1 LDTVNI
7 TGHLRSGN
15 ATIHHVN
22 VSLLITNETN
32 YPVYHYNLS
41 GIALLPNEQNNVS
54 FSWQANQT
62 GDFSIVVT
70 VDPDDDIIELDE
82 TNNRYVKNIIVE
94 GLPDLAVVDVML
106 PIVSV
111 IEAESAT
118 FGATIENK
126 GLGTATDYEVRLYCE
141 PVENGGMSYSD
152 DYQVASTLVTVA
164 AGSQKD
170 VSFVWNY
177 ARAGEWVVGVKV
189 IVNDVKRDLNM
200 LNNQLPSNTTFIVK
214 SRERNPPEISSITS
228 KPDPQEQGGVVVI
241 TATITDD
248 SGIQSV
254 EITIKDP
261 VNATYDGRMFRVGGN
276 QFGFEFNDTLAVGI
290 YKITISAIDISIH
303 RNRAMESGYFE
314 IVEDETHPVIFYVG
328 FHPTVQLQDDYVN
341 ITCIATDNIDIES
354 AEVIVTLPNK
364 NKETKTMDWRPGG
377 KYINEDTYDIIG
389 KHSFYVVVTDKAGN
403 EVTSESKTFWITMD
417 LEDTDSDSMPDW

>member
-1 LDTVNI
+1 LDTINI

-41 GIALLPNEQNNVS
+41 DIALLPNEQNNVS

-62 GDFSIVVT
+62 GDFSLIVT

-82 TNNRYVKNIIVE
+82 TNNRYVKNITVE
-94 GLPDLAVVDVML
+94 GLPDLAVVDIIL
-106 PIVSV
+106 PIDSV
-111 IEAESAT
+111 IELESAT
-118 FGATIENK
+118 FGAIIENE

-164 AGSQKD
+164 PLLSKN
-170 VSFVWNY
+170 VSFIWNY
-177 ARAGEWVVGVKV
+177 ARAGEWTVGVKV

-214 SRERNPPEISSITS
+214 SRERNPPNISSIGAQ
-228 KPDPQEQGGVVVI
+228 PDPQEQGGVVVI
-241 TATITDD
+241 TATVTDD
-248 SGIQSV
+248 SGMESV

-261 VNATYDGRMFRVGGN
+261 INATYEGHMSRVGGN
-276 QFGFEFNDTLAVGI
+276 QFGFEFNDTLIVGT
-290 YKITISAIDISIH
+290 YKITIVATDISIH
-303 RNRAMESGYFE
+303 RNWATKSDYFE
-314 IVEDETHPVIFYVG
+314 IVEDETPPVISYVDVY
-328 FHPTVQLQDDYVN
+328 PTVQLQDDYA
-341 ITCIATDNIDIES
+341 ITRRLCEYYLYCN
-354 AEVIVTLPNK
+354 
-364 NKETKTMDWRPGG
+364 R
-377 KYINEDTYDIIG
+377 
-389 KHSFYVVVTDKAGN
+389 
-403 EVTSESKTFWITMD
+403 
-417 LEDTDSDSMPDW
+417 